1 MAPITEKSD
10 ARGITTKDVWLPEGK
25 WWSVSTNELIEG
37 PRLVTMSFTDKQIP
51 YFYRQGAL
59 IPNNPADVMNVT
71 ERPSQL
77 VLNIIS
83 GENGKG
89 SIYEDDGDN
98 PDYSS
103 NYAETMLSQS
113 FDGHVGEYV
122 ISPRKG
128 TSKEA
133 PSSRSYKLLIYN
145 TDKPLSAKVDG
156 MQVTFTY
163 NAESKCTTIEVPSA
177 SCSMEHRIEVEYAT
191 SSAVA
196 SITANDAKIAYDSA
210 STKFIASAQCSKKIL
225 VE

>member
-1 MAPITEKSD
+1 MKKPFIMLMMSSCLLSTPSIAQVVVNDPVATSQAVITCGNARFTVLTPEMIRVEYSEQVKFEDRATFTIVNRKLDAPQFTKSED
-10 ARGITTKDVWLPEGK
+10 DTYLYITT
-25 WWSVSTNELIEG
+25 
-37 PRLVTMSFTDKQIP
+37 
-51 YFYRQGAL
+51 
-59 IPNNPADVMNVT
+59 
-71 ERPSQL
+71 
-77 VLNIIS
+77 
-83 GENGKG
+83 
-89 SIYEDDGDN
+89 
-98 PDYSS
+98 S
-103 NYAETMLSQS
+103 NLKLKY
-113 FDGHVGEYV
+113 
-122 ISPRKG
+122 RKG